1 MKKNYFFVA
10 SLLMLLLSVV
20 GFSDNLFYDV
30 HQKSNSD
37 PKYIIHGIFCLS
49 WFVILVIQTGFIRA
63 GNYRMH
69 IRLGLAGMLVAIGV
83 FISTVYIF
91 AVLYKGWDLM
101 PFYVKANRLF
111 MPGFALFTLLGYL
124 NRKQPVRHKRYLF
137 IGSFYMLGP
146 VLDRVAG
153 KFHIDPVEILHL
165 IIWNL
170 LFFFLFYYDWLQVK
184 KIHMVS
190 IAGFVLFYLIW
201 IIAIYF

>member
-63 GNYRMH
+63 GNYRLHM
-69 IRLGLAGMLVAIGV
+69 RLGLAGMFIAIGV

-91 AVLYKGWDLM
+91 AVLYKGWDIM

-111 MPGFALFTLLGYL
+111 MPSFALFTLLGYI
-124 NRKQPVRHKRYLF
+124 NRKQPARHKRYLF

-146 VLDRVAG
+146 VLDRIAG
-153 KFHIDPVEILHL
+153 KLLIDPVEILHL

-170 LFFFLFYYDWLQVK
+170 LFFFLFYYDWLYLK
-184 KIHMVS
+184 KIHPIS
-190 IAGFVLFYLIW
+190 IAGFVWFYMIW